1 MARSGAVACVDAT
14 TAYTD
19 ANRASG
25 EQQCNLQKGSTGS
38 RPQGAGGPGPEAT
51 QKENQ
56 KLQKTRRRK
65 QPTSLGLLEY
75 NCSWE
80 RISRLHTA
88 HVLHMYH
95 KSSLHCPSLIRRVGR
110 HVLLVAS
117 ATASSAADRESDI
130 RDADGRSGPSAR
142 SPPRAGRHNYIKI
155 DILV

>member
-1 MARSGAVACVDAT
+1 VARSGAVACVDAT

-95 KSSLHCPSLIRRVGR
+95 KSSLHCP
-110 HVLLVAS
+110 
-117 ATASSAADRESDI
+117 
-130 RDADGRSGPSAR
+130 
-142 SPPRAGRHNYIKI
+142 RA
-155 DILV
+155 

>member
-1 MARSGAVACVDAT
+1 MARSGAVACVSAT

-95 KSSLHCPSLIRRVGR
+95 KSSLGSEPNTARRPTHV
-110 HVLLVAS
+110 VLLVAS
-117 ATASSAADRESDI
+117 ASSVLGGGGPT
-130 RDADGRSGPSAR
+130 GRRFRTGPQT
-142 SPPRAGRHNYIKI
+142 
-155 DILV
+155 